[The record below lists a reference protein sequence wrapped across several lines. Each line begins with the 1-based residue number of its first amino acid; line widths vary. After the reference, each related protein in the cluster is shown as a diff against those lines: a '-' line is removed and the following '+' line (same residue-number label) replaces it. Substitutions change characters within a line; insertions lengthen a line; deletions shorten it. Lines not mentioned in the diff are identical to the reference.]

1 MTQMG
6 VLQGVPGGAGAEEDI
21 PMLQM
26 KGITKR
32 FPGVLANDNV
42 DFDIRPGEVHTLLGE
57 NGAGKST
64 LMRILYGLYQAD
76 EGEIRLAGRR
86 VRVTSPAVAIEH
98 GIGMI
103 HQHFMLVPTLTV
115 GENVALGL
123 PSSHGPLTEPA
134 RVADRI
140 RKLSGDYGLRVDP
153 EAYVWQLS
161 VGERQRVEIIKALYR
176 NASLLILDEPTAVL
190 TPQEV
195 DDLFVIL
202 RQMVQDGRGLVFIS
216 HKIREVL
223 ALSDRITVLRN
234 GQTVGTVLPSE
245 VTRRDLAHMMV
256 GRDVLFAQER
266 SETSPEEVR
275 LSLRGLV
282 VPGDRGSDA
291 VRGVDLEVRSGEVLG
306 VAGVSGNGQ
315 RELAEAI
322 AGLRASASG
331 SIRIDEVEVAGRGPA
346 EVREAGLGYVPEERM
361 RDGVI
366 GDFTVS
372 DNLMLVDSRNPLY
385 SRWGFLRQG
394 VIRRHCEELIAYFSV
409 KTPGL
414 TTPARNLSGGNIQK
428 LILARELS
436 GEPRVLLVSQP
447 TRGVDVGAAEYIH
460 SRLMEQRRR
469 GTAILIISGDL
480 DEVLSLSDRIVVM
493 YEGKII
499 GEVDPAEATRETLG
513 LMMAG
518 IRPDSMGDQVSGD
531 AAATLSE

>member
-1 MTQMG
+1 VAETE
-6 VLQGVPGGAGAEEDI
+6 VADGVPGGPGAGEQG

-26 KGITKR
+26 SGITKR
-32 FPGVLANDNV
+32 FPGVLANDRV
-42 DFDIRPGEVHTLLGE
+42 DFDVHAGEVHSLLGE

-64 LMRILYGLYQAD
+64 LMRILYGLYQPD
-76 EGEIRLAGRR
+76 EGEIRLGGQPARIS
-86 VRVTSPAVAIEH
+86 SPAVAIQH

-115 GENVALGL
+115 ADNVSLGL
-123 PSSHGPLTEPA
+123 PSSRGILTEPA
-134 RVADRI
+134 RVAARI
-140 RKLSGDYGLRVDP
+140 RKLSGEYGLKVDP
-153 EAYVWQLS
+153 EASVWQLS

-176 NASLLILDEPTAVL
+176 NVSLLILDEPTAVL

-234 GQTVGTVLPSE
+234 GRTAGTVLPGE
-245 VTRRDLAHMMV
+245 ATRRDLAHMMV
-256 GRDVLFAQER
+256 GRDVAFGQER
-266 SETSPEEVR
+266 SGSEPGKVR
-275 LSLRGLV
+275 LAVRGLV

-291 VRGVDLEVRSGEVLG
+291 VRGLDLEVRSGEVVG

-322 AGLRASASG
+322 AGLRPPSGG
-331 SIRIDEVEVAGRGPA
+331 SIQIEGVEVAGRGPA
-346 EVREAGLGYVPEERM
+346 DIRAAGLGYVPEERM
-361 RDGVI
+361 RDGVV

-372 DNLMLVDSRNPLY
+372 DNLILVDSRSRRY
-385 SRWGFLRQG
+385 SRWGFLRRG
-394 VIRRHCEELIAYFSV
+394 VIRRHCAQLIAAFGV

-414 TTPARNLSGGNIQK
+414 DTPARSLSGGNIQK

-460 SRLMEQRRR
+460 GRLMEQRRR
-469 GTAILIISGDL
+469 GTAILIISEDM
-480 DEVLSLSDRIVVM
+480 DEVLALSDRTVVM
-493 YEGKII
+493 YEGAMI
-499 GEVDPAEATRETLG
+499 GEVDPARATRETLG

-518 IRPDSMGDQVSGD
+518 VRPEVSS
-531 AAATLSE
+531 LER